1 MLPLTQFNLESGAKL
16 QYSPDKKT
24 QTYAAALR
32 TCHIIINVRT

>member
-24 QTYAAALR
+24 QMYEAAFH
-32 TCHIIINVRT
+32 TCPMCI